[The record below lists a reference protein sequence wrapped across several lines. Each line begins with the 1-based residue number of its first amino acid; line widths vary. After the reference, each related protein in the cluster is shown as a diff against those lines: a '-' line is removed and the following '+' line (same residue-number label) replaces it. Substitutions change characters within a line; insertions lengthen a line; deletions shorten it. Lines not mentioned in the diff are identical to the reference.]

1 MDLSL
6 ERDSSTVLG
15 SLFQQIINDLKN
27 TSPLWEDFVTKATKL
42 HQCLRAA
49 IQAIAAYLDAF
60 QKIAD
65 AATNSRGASK
75 EIGTAL
81 TRVCLRHKAVESR
94 LKTFTTAIM
103 DCLVQPLQE
112 KLEDWKRTVI
122 TIDKEHAKE
131 YKRCRTELKKCS
143 SDTLRLQ
150 KKARK
155 GQSDT
160 IQSLMDSHKHDVTQ
174 RRAELEEVEKK
185 SLRSAMIEERLRYC
199 SFVHMLQP
207 VVKEECEVMSELG
220 HLQEAMD
227 SIAIVT
233 KEPSVLPQAS
243 EELIHDTKATMSL
256 YPESPGGGSSS
267 QGGCSNSLG
276 SRKSSVCSISSMN
289 SSGSSNSPGHH
300 HYPRSLSQLISPAIR
315 LKPGESS
322 DSGFCSSPALTTQA
336 STATSQSHAVS
347 TWPPHSQ
354 DAVPVLPPAADRPH
368 TISTAYEKGHQRP
381 PLTVYTF
388 QNPETILEGS
398 GGSGSIP
405 GTPNGTSGGAG
416 SGANT
421 PSTQKSPAGALS
433 RPPLPVR
440 CSSLERPIPA
450 NNNRGTNN
458 LLQRQ
463 CPSPIPAH
471 ITKELS
477 AHHAQQQHM
486 QQQQQQQQQLQQH
499 HQQHLQSSSPP
510 PTYVN
515 MSELAN
521 MAAAKNTNQQ
531 QQRPVGGLQQQHS
544 IDSIS
549 SQFSNDS
556 TASGQQQH
564 ASVLAC
570 NNNSSGSKTRSH
582 SVSSSSASSNT
593 PSLHSHP
600 SIESGTIATPLVGQT
615 PTPSSGSSTPQNH
628 YSPLLTNSPSSTA
641 AGTPSGGSVTSGM
654 LSGFVYNVNSPTP
667 PQSGTASVDSDVLKI
682 TEPDAAQPTHV
693 TDIQQQQQQT
703 NSNNNT
709 MNNATCLESQTTPTE
724 LSEQPYNTNATAND
738 TESPTIVENDE
749 RSRASVLQKASM
761 FEKQAQAA
769 AAAASTATVT
779 PGRANVEA
787 IYGTRRNPDEVYRA
801 TSTSTGG
808 NHYQQPTQPLQQP
821 HTEQLEVDKSFED
834 SIQELNNLIGE
845 LDSFQREIDESK
857 RAAITTTAA
866 VTTQATTH
874 TTTTADD
881 DTVGD
886 NCGDRPFPVNDIRS
900 GANSNDM
907 SSTANTVTEAERVDT
922 TTPLTVICPPRPPKS
937 PQCAS
942 NQTSGCGT
950 DLSDAASDDVAADV
964 GSLTSI
970 NNNHNNNNNT
980 KGSNNNEHNT
990 SISSRESC
998 ATGHDNNGRS
1008 LMQQYNSD
1016 SELSR
1021 CYVSETSSLAGG
1033 YENPTFAHFATA
1045 VSSSSIAASSGV
1057 DEPADV
1063 ASVIGDNRSLMAV
1076 SSTTTADDCASH
1088 TSETYHQMTQQD
1100 NGSDGG
1106 SNVVVIYDHQIPIT
1120 PDIDYVKQNSEI
1132 VVLRTKDPLQ
1142 QQLGRQEMR
1151 ELTQLPTSMCTPH
1164 DGLAA
1169 PGAGMMSVLALS
1181 SSSLSCLGPTSPP
1194 HTATVAPAKQRL
1206 SSFRASSEQQLQLL
1220 GCGGDNNNSGSEL
1233 SLLRAPHHHQ
1243 QYAHAGTPL
1252 AQAQAECKEGSRRVA
1267 TPTNAH
1273 NTHHADTIIR
1283 RKAVI
1288 PPKPSL
1294 SIFNGQ
1300 ATADNLLLEAN
1311 ANVRK
1316 SSSSNSC
1323 RGSCEAMGERS
1334 TPPPPPL
1341 LTKANFKADLDAK
1354 IRKQK
1359 LKLQLQHEQ
1368 QQHHELLQQKQ
1379 QLLQEQQ
1386 HLQQHQSPQS
1396 TANNTNSTIYLSNHN
1411 NHNNHHHNN
1420 SNNTNNITTTTTTTN
1435 GGAVGNGLGNRSSSN
1450 VPSSNTNSNNNNCN
1464 AISLNK
1470 RNSCSNSIPNATP
1483 TKTTTA
1489 SASASPSSASSSNHL
1504 AFVVKAASSQHTN
1517 ASASSSLA
1525 GPSQLVYQNGT
1536 KSSSNNNNNSSR
1548 NATASSASSTYPK
1561 TASKQT
1567 HSNRTHYQFHA
1578 LKTHNN
1584 NHMYNKIHTTNNINA
1599 KTRPKRSASMSST
1612 QKSSNPRRASSP
1624 SPSRLR
1630 STLTSSS
1637 SSRSSLL
1644 SCTPAIRSSSDRLV
1658 KCPPTPP
1665 LPLRLDKQKSQ
1676 QHIHQQTKNHTA
1688 LSTTKTSSLSSSLSS
1703 SPSSVSVSTCA
1714 YACSS
1719 STCASAP
1726 PPQSQPPTTPPIH
1739 TKQSAASATSVSS
1752 ASASA
1757 SNSNINSANAKPNI
1771 TPRPASLSGGVTR
1784 IARRSSINTA
1794 KPPPPVRRSSSV
1806 TPNATGTAATQSPQQ
1821 NLQQQQQHYQH
1832 PQQLHHLHPHA
1843 NPQPSPAT
1851 TSIQNSSL
1859 YDTVDTLPPPP
1870 AYLLDSRQAQTSTPT
1885 PPPPSAI
1892 SATAIPSSSLK
1903 VAETVKALSAMRHK
1917 PASPNAIRHMQQQ
1930 QHHTQQQQSHQS
1942 LQFSPTQTP
1951 TPPALSPTPM
1961 QQQQQQN
1968 IYSTTVKTF
1977 SSTALLL
1984 PDCDTE
1990 QTLHY
1995 DAYSYYNPYMEV
2007 RTSTTQLT
2015 SAKMP
2020 LTTNANIANH
2030 ANNAANDAAYQT
2042 LPITPTIYYYDA
2054 VTTQPTTPTKSQQL
2068 QDIYGVNTTLRITPN
2083 NKTNT
2088 QPVSPSYTSPPPYDF
2103 QHSKIELPPP
2113 LPPPNPN
2120 QQRSIKQQQQQQL
2133 QQKQF
2138 ADHQY
2143 NALATATTQQP
2154 QQYQHNNNN
2163 NHNQLQQKR
2172 QHEQIYDYLP
2182 SHHQHQHPHSPKPQH
2197 NKAQQLQSSLLQQ
2210 QQQQLAHHF
2219 DALTLD
2225 HEDEASHV
2233 YSDNASFRTSSPGI
2247 YAQPKIVTSMS
2258 SFRSASPAPTT
2269 NDHHHHVI
2277 PPTQP
2282 KTNPNLIA
2290 QLNARLS
2297 KQNLQQHT
2305 GEGIYGSTPNSPNHH
2320 HNMHQQQHQH
2330 QHHQSEPVYMRNY
2343 THPHH
2348 QQTQQQLPSVAT
2360 GSMHQQQNYDAAQ
2373 TPKHQSSYAHTGGA
2387 ARQQQQQQQQSHHAH
2402 HREPHTHS
2410 CPPPLENPP
2419 PPPTNSSIYA
2429 ATANATAT
2437 MPKNATRSGAG
2448 ATYAPPTATMTLPKN
2463 LAQQRLQQQQH
2474 YQQQQ
2479 QHQQQHYQQQQY
2491 QHSTATGGSAAA
2503 QQHQQQQQTA
2513 TVNQRAQMPLPH
2525 HQQQQQQLSYKQKSA
2540 TLQSNHR
2547 QPPIP
2552 SRHSSVQQKI
2562 FVATNPFI
2570 QTTTIHCHSPAS
2582 VHSQPASPTCS
2593 SPSSLASIY
2602 GTSSRSHHHHQ
2613 QQQQHQH
2620 HGSGS
2625 SVGGGGAAGNGYY
2638 AAPHNSTSYASS
2650 NIEKA
2655 GSIRSKTK
2663 AEFLENLNAK
2673 LAKQGL
2679 SGRAFA
2685 VRNLINSKALPDP
2698 RICHESLMDQI
2709 KRGAT
2714 LKRNQKI
2721 NDRSAPKIH

>member
-6 ERDSSTVLG
+6 ERDSSSALG

-131 YKRCRTELKKCS
+131 YKRCRTELKKRS

-160 IQSLMDSHKHDVTQ
+160 IQSLMDSHKQDVTL

-199 SFVHMLQP
+199 TFVHMLQP

-227 SIAIVT
+227 SIALVT

-300 HYPRSLSQLISPAIR
+300 HYPRSLSQ
-315 LKPGESS
+315 
-322 DSGFCSSPALTTQA
+322 
-336 STATSQSHAVS
+336 
-347 TWPPHSQ
+347 
-354 DAVPVLPPAADRPH
+354 
-368 TISTAYEKGHQRP
+368 
-381 PLTVYTF
+381 
-388 QNPETILEGS
+388 
-398 GGSGSIP
+398 
-405 GTPNGTSGGAG
+405 
-416 SGANT
+416 
-421 PSTQKSPAGALS
+421 
-433 RPPLPVR
+433 R
-440 CSSLERPIPA
+440 CSSLERPLSA
-450 NNNRGTNN
+450 NNNRSTSN

-486 QQQQQQQQQLQQH
+486 QQQQQQQLQ
-499 HQQHLQSSSPP
+499 QQHLQTTSPP

-521 MAAAKNTNQQ
+521 MAAAKITNQQ
-531 QQRPVGGLQQQHS
+531 QQQPVANLQQQHS

-556 TASGQQQH
+556 TASGYQLSQQQQSQH
-564 ASVLAC
+564 QSGVMVSA

-682 TEPDAAQPTHV
+682 TETDAAGQQPTIIPAHE
-693 TDIQQQQQQT
+693 TNAQQQQT
-703 NSNNNT
+703 SNTTNNNA
-709 MNNATCLESQTTPTE
+709 MNNATCIESQTTPTE
-724 LSEQPYNTNATAND
+724 TSEQTYTNATDSTVTAND

-761 FEKQAQAA
+761 FEKQAAA
-769 AAAASTATVT
+769 AAAAVT
-779 PGRANVEA
+779 PGRSTVEA
-787 IYGTRRNPDEVYRA
+787 IYGTRRTPDEVYRA
-801 TSTSTGG
+801 ANTSAAG
-808 NHYQQPTQPLQQP
+808 NHYQQPSPQQQQQQQQQQ
-821 HTEQLEVDKSFED
+821 HVEQQEVDKSFED

-845 LDSFQREIDESK
+845 LDSFQREIDASK
-857 RAAITTTAA
+857 RATTATA
-866 VTTQATTH
+866 PTP
-874 TTTTADD
+874 TADE
-881 DTVGD
+881 TVGD
-886 NCGDRPFPVNDIRS
+886 NCGDRPFPLIGTS
-900 GANSNDM
+900 SNSVVVVADSNQM
-907 SSTANTVTEAERVDT
+907 SSNAKAITTLADTEAERVDT

-950 DLSDAASDDVAADV
+950 DLSDTASDDVAADV

-980 KGSNNNEHNT
+980 KSSSNNNEHNT
-990 SISSRESC
+990 SLSSRESC
-998 ATGHDNNGRS
+998 ATGGNDNNGRT
-1008 LMQQYNSD
+1008 LQQYNSD

-1063 ASVIGDNRSLMAV
+1063 GSVIGDNRSLMAV

-1088 TSETYHQMTQQD
+1088 TSDTYQTPQQVAD

-1151 ELTQLPTSMCTPH
+1151 ELTQLPTSLCAPH

-1220 GCGGDNNNSGSEL
+1220 GCGDNNNSGSEL
-1233 SLLRAPHHHQ
+1233 SLLRTPHHRHHQ
-1243 QYAHAGTPL
+1243 QYANAGT
-1252 AQAQAECKEGSRRVA
+1252 AQAQAACNEEGSRRVA
-1267 TPTNAH
+1267 TPPNAH
-1273 NTHHADTIIR
+1273 NMHADTIIR
-1283 RKAVI
+1283 RKAAI
-1288 PPKPSL
+1288 PPPKPTL

-1300 ATADNLLLEAN
+1300 AADHNLSLEAN
-1311 ANVRK
+1311 ASVRK
-1316 SSSSNSC
+1316 SSNSSC
-1323 RGSCEAMGERS
+1323 RGSCEAVVERL
-1334 TPPPPPL
+1334 TPAPAPPPPL

-1368 QQHHELLQQKQ
+1368 QQHHELLLQKQ

-1386 HLQQHQSPQS
+1386 QLQQHSPQS
-1396 TANNTNSTIYLSNHN
+1396 AGNNTNSSIYLSNHN
-1411 NHNNHHHNN
+1411 HNHSN
-1420 SNNTNNITTTTTTTN
+1420 SNNTTTNNINTITTTTTTS
-1435 GGAVGNGLGNRSSSN
+1435 GVGNGLGNRNSSSGA
-1450 VPSSNTNSNNNNCN
+1450 SSNTHNNSNNNNCN

-1470 RNSCSNSIPNATP
+1470 RSCSTAMSNAT
-1483 TKTTTA
+1483 TTTSKTTTA
-1489 SASASPSSASSSNHL
+1489 SASASSSNHL
-1504 AFVVKAASSQHTN
+1504 AFVVKAASSHHHTN

-1525 GPSQLVYQNGT
+1525 GPQLVYQN
-1536 KSSSNNNNNSSR
+1536 
-1548 NATASSASSTYPK
+1548 
-1561 TASKQT
+1561 
-1567 HSNRTHYQFHA
+1567 
-1578 LKTHNN
+1578 
-1584 NHMYNKIHTTNNINA
+1584 
-1599 KTRPKRSASMSST
+1599 
-1612 QKSSNPRRASSP
+1612 
-1624 SPSRLR
+1624 
-1630 STLTSSS
+1630 
-1637 SSRSSLL
+1637 
-1644 SCTPAIRSSSDRLV
+1644 V
-1658 KCPPTPP
+1658 
-1665 LPLRLDKQKSQ
+1665 
-1676 QHIHQQTKNHTA
+1676 
-1688 LSTTKTSSLSSSLSS
+1688 SLSA
-1703 SPSSVSVSTCA
+1703 CA

-1719 STCASAP
+1719 TCATPTSI
-1726 PPQSQPPTTPPIH
+1726 PPTIH
-1739 TKQSAASATSVSS
+1739 TKQSAASASVSS
-1752 ASASA
+1752 ASAPA

-1784 IARRSSINTA
+1784 IARRSSVNTA

-1806 TPNATGTAATQSPQQ
+1806 TPSHNATGTAATQLPQQ
-1821 NLQQQQQHYQH
+1821 NQQQQQHYQH

-1843 NPQPSPAT
+1843 NQQPSPAT
-1851 TSIQNSSL
+1851 TTTIQNSH
-1859 YDTVDTLPPPP
+1859 YDTVDSLPPPP
-1870 AYLLDSRQAQTSTPT
+1870 AYLLDSRQAQSSTPT
-1885 PPPPSAI
+1885 PPPPSAV
-1892 SATAIPSSSLK
+1892 SASAIPSSSLK

-1930 QHHTQQQQSHQS
+1930 QQQLQHSHQS
-1942 LQFSPTQTP
+1942 LQFSPIQTP
-1951 TPPALSPTPM
+1951 TPSSPSPTPTPI
-1961 QQQQQQN
+1961 QLQQN

-1977 SSTALLL
+1977 SSTALLP
-1984 PDCDTE
+1984 PDSNTE

-2007 RTSTTQLT
+2007 SRTTTQLT

-2020 LTTNANIANH
+2020 LTNANH
-2030 ANNAANDAAYQT
+2030 ANAAANEAAYQT
-2042 LPITPTIYYYDA
+2042 LPITPTSIYYYDA
-2054 VTTQPTTPTKSQQL
+2054 VTTQPTTTIATTPMKSQYLQSNALPDTYGVHTTIRNTPTKA
-2068 QDIYGVNTTLRITPN
+2068 N
-2083 NKTNT
+2083 NP
-2088 QPVSPSYTSPPPYDF
+2088 PVSPSYTSPPPYDF

-2120 QQRSIKQQQQQQL
+2120 QQRSLKQQQHQQQ

-2143 NALATATTQQP
+2143 NTQATSTPHPT
-2154 QQYQHNNNN
+2154 QYQYTNNN
-2163 NHNQLQQKR
+2163 NQLQQKR

-2182 SHHQHQHPHSPKPQH
+2182 SHQHLHHSPKLQHKPPQ
-2197 NKAQQLQSSLLQQ
+2197 QQQQQPSQIQQQQ
-2210 QQQQLAHHF
+2210 QQQQLAHHL
-2219 DALTLD
+2219 DALMID
-2225 HEDEASHV
+2225 NEDEATV

-2258 SFRSASPAPTT
+2258 SFRSGSPAPT
-2269 NDHHHHVI
+2269 NDHHNQHHHVI

-2290 QLNARLS
+2290 QLSARLS
-2297 KQNLQQHT
+2297 KQNQQQHT
-2305 GEGIYGSTPNSPNHH
+2305 SDGIYGSTPNSPNHH
-2320 HNMHQQQHQH
+2320 NMHQQQQQQQHQH

-2348 QQTQQQLPSVAT
+2348 QQQQQMSSVAT

-2373 TPKHQSSYAHTGGA
+2373 TPKHQSSYAPAGGV
-2387 ARQQQQQQQQSHHAH
+2387 ARQQQLQQQQQQQHHPH

-2437 MPKNATRSGAG
+2437 MPKNAMRSNAG

-2479 QHQQQHYQQQQY
+2479 QQQHYQQQQY
-2491 QHSTATGGSAAA
+2491 QQSTAIGANAAA
-2503 QQHQQQQQTA
+2503 QQHHQSQQHSQTA

-2525 HQQQQQQLSYKQKSA
+2525 QQQQQQQMSYKQKSA

-2602 GTSSRSHHHHQ
+2602 GTSSRSHHHHHHQQQ

-2625 SVGGGGAAGNGYY
+2625 GSGVGGGAAGNGYY
-2638 AAPHNSTSYASS
+2638 AAPHNPTGYASS

-2685 VRNLINSKALPDP
+2685 VRNLINSKALMYQNPQILMRP
-2698 RICHESLMDQI
+2698 SAQYRAQPQPQAPPTPPTSSAEES
-2709 KRGAT
+2709 
-2714 LKRNQKI
+2714 
-2721 NDRSAPKIH
+2721 SSH

>member
-6 ERDSSTVLG
+6 ERDSSSALG

-103 DCLVQPLQE
+103 DCLVQPLQD
-112 KLEDWKRTVI
+112 KLEDWKRSVI

-131 YKRCRTELKKCS
+131 YKRCRTELKKRS

-155 GQSDT
+155 GQSDS
-160 IQSLMDSHKHDVTQ
+160 IQSLMDSHMQDVTL

-199 SFVHMLQP
+199 TFVDMLQP

-233 KEPSVLPQAS
+233 KDPSVLPQAS
-243 EELIHDTKATMSL
+243 EELIHDTKATMTL
-256 YPESPGGGSSS
+256 YPESPGAGSGS

-336 STATSQSHAVS
+336 STANSQSHAVS

-354 DAVPVLPPAADRPH
+354 DAVPVLLPPAADRPH

-440 CSSLERPIPA
+440 CSSLERPLSA
-450 NNNRGTNN
+450 NNNRSTNN

-486 QQQQQQQQQLQQH
+486 QQQQQQNQVQHQLQT
-499 HQQHLQSSSPP
+499 SSQP

-521 MAAAKNTNQQ
+521 MAALKVTNQPQ
-531 QQRPVGGLQQQHS
+531 QQRPVAALQQQHS

-556 TASGQQQH
+556 NASGQHQSPQQQ
-564 ASVLAC
+564 SVIVS
-570 NNNSSGSKTRSH
+570 NKTRSH

-600 SIESGTIATPLVGQT
+600 SIESGTVATPLVGQT

-667 PQSGTASVDSDVLKI
+667 PQSGTASIDSDVLKI
-682 TEPDAAQPTHV
+682 TEADGGQPPHQPTNESNS
-693 TDIQQQQQQT
+693 QQQQQPNNTITTSISNATTT
-703 NSNNNT
+703 NS
-709 MNNATCLESQTTPTE
+709 QKTPTE
-724 LSEQPYNTNATAND
+724 MPEQEHSNATNLTSTVID

-761 FEKQAQAA
+761 FEKQAA
-769 AAAASTATVT
+769 AAAASTAAVSTGRSNT
-779 PGRANVEA
+779 DSIPGIRRAPE
-787 IYGTRRNPDEVYRA
+787 DVYRA
-801 TSTSTGG
+801 TNTG
-808 NHYQQPTQPLQQP
+808 NHYQQPLQQQQ
-821 HTEQLEVDKSFED
+821 HQHQQQHSEQQDVDKSFED

-845 LDSFQREIDESK
+845 LDSFQREIDASK
-857 RAAITTTAA
+857 RSTTATP
-866 VTTQATTH
+866 VTTAP
-874 TTTTADD
+874 TASTGDN
-881 DTVGD
+881 VGD
-886 NCGDRPFPVNDIRS
+886 NGGDRTFPLVSTSSSSGTSTGVGDYNDV
-900 GANSNDM
+900 GNNGKAA
-907 SSTANTVTEAERVDT
+907 TAPT
-922 TTPLTVICPPRPPKS
+922 TTEGGSTGMLARLTVVCASRPPKS
-937 PQCAS
+937 PQCSS

-950 DLSDAASDDVAADV
+950 DLSDATSDDIAADV
-964 GSLTSI
+964 GSLSSI
-970 NNNHNNNNNT
+970 NNNNNNRNT
-980 KGSNNNEHNT
+980 NGGNNNEH
-990 SISSRESC
+990 SKCASSREGC
-998 ATGHDNNGRS
+998 VNGNNGRP
-1008 LMQQYNSD
+1008 LQQYNSD

-1033 YENPTFAHFATA
+1033 YENPTFEHFATTA
-1045 VSSSSIAASSGV
+1045 SSSSIAASSGV

-1063 ASVIGDNRSLMAV
+1063 GSVIGDSRSLMAV
-1076 SSTTTADDCASH
+1076 SSTTTADDCVSH
-1088 TSETYHQMTQQD
+1088 TSYNIDT
-1100 NGSDGG
+1100 GSDGG

-1142 QQLGRQEMR
+1142 QQFARQEMR
-1151 ELTQLPTSMCTPH
+1151 ELTQLPANLCASF
-1164 DGLAA
+1164 DAA
-1169 PGAGMMSVLALS
+1169 PALGTGMMSALALS
-1181 SSSLSCLGPTSPP
+1181 STSLSSSVPTSPP

-1220 GCGGDNNNSGSEL
+1220 GCGEHNNSGSEL
-1233 SLLRAPHHHQ
+1233 SLLRAPHQHV
-1243 QYAHAGTPL
+1243 YAGTPHT
-1252 AQAQAECKEGSRRVA
+1252 QEESMGGSRRVA
-1267 TPTNAH
+1267 TPNAH
-1273 NTHHADTIIR
+1273 NSDTIIR
-1283 RKAVI
+1283 RKAAI

-1300 ATADNLLLEAN
+1300 AAENLLEAN
-1311 ANVRK
+1311 NARK
-1316 SSSSNSC
+1316 SSSN
-1323 RGSCEAMGERS
+1323 RGSCQTAGDRLS
-1334 TPPPPPL
+1334 ATAAPTPPPPL
-1341 LTKANFKADLDAK
+1341 LTKANFKADLDAQ

-1359 LKLQLQHEQ
+1359 LKLQLQLRQ
-1368 QQHHELLQQKQ
+1368 ELLQQKE

-1386 HLQQHQSPQS
+1386 QLQHQSPQS
-1396 TANNTNSTIYLSNHN
+1396 AANNTNSPIYLSNHN
-1411 NHNNHHHNN
+1411 HNHSQNY
-1420 SNNTNNITTTTTTTN
+1420 SNTTNNITTTTTTTTPTAN
-1435 GGAVGNGLGNRSSSN
+1435 GNRYSSGANSN
-1450 VPSSNTNSNNNNCN
+1450 SNNNNNNCN
-1464 AISLNK
+1464 AISFSK
-1470 RNSCSNSIPNATP
+1470 RSCSTPIPNSTP
-1483 TKTTTA
+1483 TNPITTTA
-1489 SASASPSSASSSNHL
+1489 SASASASPASNHL
-1504 AFVVKAASSQHTN
+1504 AFVVKAASSHLTTT
-1517 ASASSSLA
+1517 SASSST
-1525 GPSQLVYQNGT
+1525 GPQLVHQN
-1536 KSSSNNNNNSSR
+1536 
-1548 NATASSASSTYPK
+1548 
-1561 TASKQT
+1561 
-1567 HSNRTHYQFHA
+1567 
-1578 LKTHNN
+1578 
-1584 NHMYNKIHTTNNINA
+1584 
-1599 KTRPKRSASMSST
+1599 
-1612 QKSSNPRRASSP
+1612 
-1624 SPSRLR
+1624 
-1630 STLTSSS
+1630 
-1637 SSRSSLL
+1637 
-1644 SCTPAIRSSSDRLV
+1644 
-1658 KCPPTPP
+1658 
-1665 LPLRLDKQKSQ
+1665 
-1676 QHIHQQTKNHTA
+1676 
-1688 LSTTKTSSLSSSLSS
+1688 
-1703 SPSSVSVSTCA
+1703 VSVSSCT
-1714 YACSS
+1714 YACS
-1719 STCASAP
+1719 STCAS
-1726 PPQSQPPTTPPIH
+1726 TPPIH
-1739 TKQSAASATSVSS
+1739 THQSTASATVSAAF
-1752 ASASA
+1752 AST
-1757 SNSNINSANAKPNI
+1757 SNINSAIAKPNI

-1784 IARRSSINTA
+1784 IARRSSVNTA

-1806 TPNATGTAATQSPQQ
+1806 TPSHEATGTGAVQSPQQ
-1821 NLQQQQQHYQH
+1821 HPSQYQH
-1832 PQQLHHLHPHA
+1832 PQHHA
-1843 NPQPSPAT
+1843 TQQAYQQPPTAPN
-1851 TSIQNSSL
+1851 NSQ
-1859 YDTVDTLPPPP
+1859 YDSVDCLPPPP
-1870 AYLLDSRQAQTSTPT
+1870 AYLLDTRPTQSTPT

-1892 SATAIPSSSLK
+1892 SATTAKVATMPNSSMK

-1930 QHHTQQQQSHQS
+1930 HQH
-1942 LQFSPTQTP
+1942 
-1951 TPPALSPTPM
+1951 
-1961 QQQQQQN
+1961 QQQQQQLQHQHQQ
-1968 IYSTTVKTF
+1968 
-1977 SSTALLL
+1977 LL
-1984 PDCDTE
+1984 
-1990 QTLHY
+1990 
-1995 DAYSYYNPYMEV
+1995 S
-2007 RTSTTQLT
+2007 
-2015 SAKMP
+2015 P
-2020 LTTNANIANH
+2020 L
-2030 ANNAANDAAYQT
+2030 QS
-2042 LPITPTIYYYDA
+2042 L
-2054 VTTQPTTPTKSQQL
+2054 QPKKSQQL
-2068 QDIYGVNTTLRITPN
+2068 QPTREAQLQVSGYGGNALMRGTSI
-2083 NKTNT
+2083 KTSS

-2120 QQRSIKQQQQQQL
+2120 QQRSLKQQQQHQQ
-2133 QQKQF
+2133 QQKHI
-2138 ADHQY
+2138 ADHQHTT
-2143 NALATATTQQP
+2143 LADNSQQC
-2154 QQYQHNNNN
+2154 
-2163 NHNQLQQKR
+2163 NHHQQQKR
-2172 QHEQIYDYLP
+2172 QQHEQLYDYLP
-2182 SHHQHQHPHSPKPQH
+2182 PHQHLHSPKQQH
-2197 NKAQQLQSSLLQQ
+2197 KQYPQQ
-2210 QQQQLAHHF
+2210 QQQHIEAIV
-2219 DALTLD
+2219 D
-2225 HEDEASHV
+2225 HEDEAPV
-2233 YSDNASFRTSSPGI
+2233 YSGDKATFRTSSLGI

-2258 SFRSASPAPTT
+2258 SFRSASPAP
-2269 NDHHHHVI
+2269 NEHHNQHHHVI

-2290 QLNARLS
+2290 QLNARLN
-2297 KQNLQQHT
+2297 KQNQLQQQQYNASDGT
-2305 GEGIYGSTPNSPNHH
+2305 YGSTPNSPNHH
-2320 HNMHQQQHQH
+2320 NLPHQH

-2343 THPHH
+2343 THPLH
-2348 QQTQQQLPSVAT
+2348 QQQQMSATSTNVAT
-2360 GSMHQQQNYDAAQ
+2360 HQQQNYDAAQ
-2373 TPKHQSSYAHTGGA
+2373 QPKHQQTYAPSGGGA
-2387 ARQQQQQQQQSHHAH
+2387 RHYIASTQSQQQQQQQQQQHHHH
-2402 HREPHTHS
+2402 HREPHHS

-2419 PPPTNSSIYA
+2419 PPPNNSSIYA
-2429 ATANATAT
+2429 ASPTAT
-2437 MPKNATRSGAG
+2437 MPKNATRLSSSASLGGGSG
-2448 ATYAPPTATMTLPKN
+2448 TYAPPSSTMTLPKN

-2479 QHQQQHYQQQQY
+2479 QLYQQQQY
-2491 QHSTATGGSAAA
+2491 HHPTATAANVA
-2503 QQHQQQQQTA
+2503 TQQHHHQQQQHSQASTA
-2513 TVNQRAQMPLPH
+2513 NQRSQMPLPH
-2525 HQQQQQQLSYKQKSA
+2525 HQQQQQQPQQMSYKQKSA

-2547 QPPIP
+2547 QPPVP

-2613 QQQQHQH
+2613 QQQHQH
-2620 HGSGS
+2620 HGSG
-2625 SVGGGGAAGNGYY
+2625 GGAAGNGGNGYY

>member
-6 ERDSSTVLG
+6 ERDSSSALG

-103 DCLVQPLQE
+103 DCLVQPLQD
-112 KLEDWKRTVI
+112 KLEDWKRSVI

-131 YKRCRTELKKCS
+131 YKRCRTELKKRS

-155 GQSDT
+155 GQSDS
-160 IQSLMDSHKHDVTQ
+160 IQSLMDSHMQDVTL

-199 SFVHMLQP
+199 TFVDMLQP

-233 KEPSVLPQAS
+233 KDPSVLPQAS
-243 EELIHDTKATMSL
+243 EELIHDTKATMTL
-256 YPESPGGGSSS
+256 YPESPGAGSGS

-336 STATSQSHAVS
+336 STANSQSHAVS

-354 DAVPVLPPAADRPH
+354 DAVPVLLPPAADRPH

-440 CSSLERPIPA
+440 CSSLERPLSA
-450 NNNRGTNN
+450 NNNRSTNN

-486 QQQQQQQQQLQQH
+486 QQQQQQNQVQHQLQT
-499 HQQHLQSSSPP
+499 SSQP

-521 MAAAKNTNQQ
+521 MAALKVTNQPQ
-531 QQRPVGGLQQQHS
+531 QQRPVAALQQQHS

-556 TASGQQQH
+556 NASGQHQSPQQQ
-564 ASVLAC
+564 SVIVS
-570 NNNSSGSKTRSH
+570 NKTRSH

-600 SIESGTIATPLVGQT
+600 SIESGTVATPLVGQT

-667 PQSGTASVDSDVLKI
+667 PQSGTASIDSDVLKI
-682 TEPDAAQPTHV
+682 TEADGGQPPHQPTNESNS
-693 TDIQQQQQQT
+693 QQQQQPNNTITTSISNATTT
-703 NSNNNT
+703 NS
-709 MNNATCLESQTTPTE
+709 QKTPTE
-724 LSEQPYNTNATAND
+724 MPEQEHSNATNLTSTVID

-761 FEKQAQAA
+761 FEKQAA
-769 AAAASTATVT
+769 AAAASTAAVSTGRSNT
-779 PGRANVEA
+779 DSIPGIRRAPE
-787 IYGTRRNPDEVYRA
+787 DVYRA
-801 TSTSTGG
+801 TNTG
-808 NHYQQPTQPLQQP
+808 NHYQQPLQQQQ
-821 HTEQLEVDKSFED
+821 HQHQQQHSEQQDVDKSFED

-845 LDSFQREIDESK
+845 LDSFQREIDASK
-857 RAAITTTAA
+857 RSTTATP
-866 VTTQATTH
+866 VTTAP
-874 TTTTADD
+874 TASTGDN
-881 DTVGD
+881 VGD
-886 NCGDRPFPVNDIRS
+886 NGGDRTFPLVSTSSSSGTSTGVGDYNDV
-900 GANSNDM
+900 GNNGKAA
-907 SSTANTVTEAERVDT
+907 TAPT
-922 TTPLTVICPPRPPKS
+922 TTEGGSTGMLARLTVVCASRPPKS
-937 PQCAS
+937 PQCSS

-950 DLSDAASDDVAADV
+950 DLSDATSDDIAADV
-964 GSLTSI
+964 GSLSSI
-970 NNNHNNNNNT
+970 NNNNNNRNT
-980 KGSNNNEHNT
+980 NGGNNNEH
-990 SISSRESC
+990 SKCASSREGC
-998 ATGHDNNGRS
+998 VNGNNGRP
-1008 LMQQYNSD
+1008 LQQYNSD

-1033 YENPTFAHFATA
+1033 YENPTFEHFATTA
-1045 VSSSSIAASSGV
+1045 SSSSIAASSGV

-1063 ASVIGDNRSLMAV
+1063 GSVIGDSRSLMAV
-1076 SSTTTADDCASH
+1076 SSTTTADDCVSH
-1088 TSETYHQMTQQD
+1088 TSYNIDT
-1100 NGSDGG
+1100 GSDGG

-1142 QQLGRQEMR
+1142 QQFARQEMR
-1151 ELTQLPTSMCTPH
+1151 ELTQLPANLCASF
-1164 DGLAA
+1164 DAA
-1169 PGAGMMSVLALS
+1169 PALGTGMMSALALS
-1181 SSSLSCLGPTSPP
+1181 STSLSSSVPTSPP

-1220 GCGGDNNNSGSEL
+1220 GCGEHNNSGSEL
-1233 SLLRAPHHHQ
+1233 SLLRAPHQHV
-1243 QYAHAGTPL
+1243 YAGTPHT
-1252 AQAQAECKEGSRRVA
+1252 QEESMGGSRRVA
-1267 TPTNAH
+1267 TPNAH
-1273 NTHHADTIIR
+1273 NSDTIIR
-1283 RKAVI
+1283 RKAAI

-1300 ATADNLLLEAN
+1300 AAENLLEAN
-1311 ANVRK
+1311 NARK
-1316 SSSSNSC
+1316 SSSN
-1323 RGSCEAMGERS
+1323 RGSCQTAGDRLS
-1334 TPPPPPL
+1334 ATAAPTPPPPL
-1341 LTKANFKADLDAK
+1341 LTKANFKADLDAQ

-1359 LKLQLQHEQ
+1359 LKLQLQLRQ
-1368 QQHHELLQQKQ
+1368 ELLQQKE

-1386 HLQQHQSPQS
+1386 QLQHQSPQS
-1396 TANNTNSTIYLSNHN
+1396 AANNTNSPIYLSNHN
-1411 NHNNHHHNN
+1411 HNHSQNY
-1420 SNNTNNITTTTTTTN
+1420 SNTTNNITTTTTTTTPTAN
-1435 GGAVGNGLGNRSSSN
+1435 GNRYSSGANSN
-1450 VPSSNTNSNNNNCN
+1450 SNNNNNNCN
-1464 AISLNK
+1464 AISFSK
-1470 RNSCSNSIPNATP
+1470 RSCSTPIPNSTP
-1483 TKTTTA
+1483 TNPITTTA
-1489 SASASPSSASSSNHL
+1489 SASASASPASNHL
-1504 AFVVKAASSQHTN
+1504 AFVVKAASSHLTTT
-1517 ASASSSLA
+1517 SASSST
-1525 GPSQLVYQNGT
+1525 GPQLVHQN
-1536 KSSSNNNNNSSR
+1536 
-1548 NATASSASSTYPK
+1548 
-1561 TASKQT
+1561 
-1567 HSNRTHYQFHA
+1567 
-1578 LKTHNN
+1578 
-1584 NHMYNKIHTTNNINA
+1584 
-1599 KTRPKRSASMSST
+1599 
-1612 QKSSNPRRASSP
+1612 
-1624 SPSRLR
+1624 
-1630 STLTSSS
+1630 
-1637 SSRSSLL
+1637 
-1644 SCTPAIRSSSDRLV
+1644 
-1658 KCPPTPP
+1658 
-1665 LPLRLDKQKSQ
+1665 
-1676 QHIHQQTKNHTA
+1676 
-1688 LSTTKTSSLSSSLSS
+1688 
-1703 SPSSVSVSTCA
+1703 VSVSSCT
-1714 YACSS
+1714 YACS
-1719 STCASAP
+1719 STCAS
-1726 PPQSQPPTTPPIH
+1726 TPPIH
-1739 TKQSAASATSVSS
+1739 THQSTASATVSAAF
-1752 ASASA
+1752 AST
-1757 SNSNINSANAKPNI
+1757 SNINSAIAKPNI

-1784 IARRSSINTA
+1784 IARRSSVNTA

-1806 TPNATGTAATQSPQQ
+1806 TPSHEATGTGT
-1821 NLQQQQQHYQH
+1821 
-1832 PQQLHHLHPHA
+1832 
-1843 NPQPSPAT
+1843 
-1851 TSIQNSSL
+1851 
-1859 YDTVDTLPPPP
+1859 
-1870 AYLLDSRQAQTSTPT
+1870 
-1885 PPPPSAI
+1885 
-1892 SATAIPSSSLK
+1892 
-1903 VAETVKALSAMRHK
+1903 
-1917 PASPNAIRHMQQQ
+1917 
-1930 QHHTQQQQSHQS
+1930 
-1942 LQFSPTQTP
+1942 
-1951 TPPALSPTPM
+1951 
-1961 QQQQQQN
+1961 
-1968 IYSTTVKTF
+1968 
-1977 SSTALLL
+1977 
-1984 PDCDTE
+1984 
-1990 QTLHY
+1990 
-1995 DAYSYYNPYMEV
+1995 
-2007 RTSTTQLT
+2007 
-2015 SAKMP
+2015 
-2020 LTTNANIANH
+2020 
-2030 ANNAANDAAYQT
+2030 
-2042 LPITPTIYYYDA
+2042 
-2054 VTTQPTTPTKSQQL
+2054 
-2068 QDIYGVNTTLRITPN
+2068 
-2083 NKTNT
+2083 
-2088 QPVSPSYTSPPPYDF
+2088 
-2103 QHSKIELPPP
+2103 
-2113 LPPPNPN
+2113 
-2120 QQRSIKQQQQQQL
+2120 
-2133 QQKQF
+2133 
-2138 ADHQY
+2138 
-2143 NALATATTQQP
+2143 
-2154 QQYQHNNNN
+2154 
-2163 NHNQLQQKR
+2163 
-2172 QHEQIYDYLP
+2172 
-2182 SHHQHQHPHSPKPQH
+2182 
-2197 NKAQQLQSSLLQQ
+2197 
-2210 QQQQLAHHF
+2210 
-2219 DALTLD
+2219 
-2225 HEDEASHV
+2225 
-2233 YSDNASFRTSSPGI
+2233 FRTSSLGI

-2258 SFRSASPAPTT
+2258 SFRSASPAP
-2269 NDHHHHVI
+2269 NEHHNQHHHVI

-2290 QLNARLS
+2290 QLNARLN
-2297 KQNLQQHT
+2297 KQNQLQQQQYNASDGT
-2305 GEGIYGSTPNSPNHH
+2305 YGSTPNSPNHH
-2320 HNMHQQQHQH
+2320 NLPHQH

-2343 THPHH
+2343 THPLH
-2348 QQTQQQLPSVAT
+2348 QQQQMSATSTNVAT
-2360 GSMHQQQNYDAAQ
+2360 HQQQNYDAAQ
-2373 TPKHQSSYAHTGGA
+2373 QPKHQQTYAPSGGGA
-2387 ARQQQQQQQQSHHAH
+2387 RHYIASTQSQQQQQQQQQQHHHH
-2402 HREPHTHS
+2402 HREPHHS

-2419 PPPTNSSIYA
+2419 PPPNNSSIYA
-2429 ATANATAT
+2429 ASPTAT
-2437 MPKNATRSGAG
+2437 MPKNATRLSSSASLGGGSG
-2448 ATYAPPTATMTLPKN
+2448 TYAPPSSTMTLPKN

-2479 QHQQQHYQQQQY
+2479 QLYQQQQY
-2491 QHSTATGGSAAA
+2491 HHPTATAANVA
-2503 QQHQQQQQTA
+2503 TQQHHHQQQQHSQASTA
-2513 TVNQRAQMPLPH
+2513 NQRSQMPLPH
-2525 HQQQQQQLSYKQKSA
+2525 HQQQQQQPQQMSYKQKSA

-2547 QPPIP
+2547 QPPVP

-2613 QQQQHQH
+2613 QQQHQH
-2620 HGSGS
+2620 HGSG
-2625 SVGGGGAAGNGYY
+2625 GGAAGNGGNGYY

>member
-6 ERDSSTVLG
+6 ERDSSSALG

-131 YKRCRTELKKCS
+131 YKRCRTELKKRS

-160 IQSLMDSHKHDVTQ
+160 IQSLMDSHKQDVTL

-199 SFVHMLQP
+199 TFVHMLQP

-227 SIAIVT
+227 SIALVT

-354 DAVPVLPPAADRPH
+354 DAVPVLPPASDRPH

-405 GTPNGTSGGAG
+405 GTPNGTSGGPG

-440 CSSLERPIPA
+440 CSSLERPLSA
-450 NNNRGTNN
+450 NNNRSTNN

-477 AHHAQQQHM
+477 AHHAQQHM
-486 QQQQQQQQQLQQH
+486 QQQQQTQQLQQL
-499 HQQHLQSSSPP
+499 LQTSSPP

-521 MAAAKNTNQQ
+521 MAAAKITNQQQQ
-531 QQRPVGGLQQQHS
+531 QQRPVAALQQQHS

-556 TASGQQQH
+556 TASGNQQSQQQQH
-564 ASVLAC
+564 QTGVMVSG
-570 NNNSSGSKTRSH
+570 NNNSTGSKTRSH

-682 TEPDAAQPTHV
+682 TETDAAGQPTIVPIHE
-693 TDIQQQQQQT
+693 TNTQQQET
-703 NSNNNT
+703 SNANNN
-709 MNNATCLESQTTPTE
+709 AICIESQTTPTE
-724 LSEQPYNTNATAND
+724 TSEQTCTNAIDSTATAND

-761 FEKQAQAA
+761 FEKQAAA
-769 AAAASTATVT
+769 AAGSTAAVT
-779 PGRANVEA
+779 PGRSTVEA
-787 IYGTRRNPDEVYRA
+787 IYGTRRTPDEVYRTA
-801 TSTSTGG
+801 NPSIGG
-808 NHYQQPTQPLQQP
+808 NHYQQPSPHQQQQP
-821 HTEQLEVDKSFED
+821 QQQQQHVEQQEVDKSFED

-845 LDSFQREIDESK
+845 LDSFQREIDASK
-857 RAAITTTAA
+857 RATATTTA
-866 VTTQATTH
+866 VSQATT
-874 TTTTADD
+874 ADG
-881 DTVGD
+881 TVGD
-886 NCGDRPFPVNDIRS
+886 NCGDRPFPLIGTS
-900 GANSNDM
+900 SNSVVADNNKM
-907 SSTANTVTEAERVDT
+907 GNNAKAITTLATVVTEAERVDMT
-922 TTPLTVICPPRPPKS
+922 TALTVICPPRPPKS

-950 DLSDAASDDVAADV
+950 DLSDTASDDVAADV

-980 KGSNNNEHNT
+980 KGSNNNEHNA
-990 SISSRESC
+990 SLSSRESC
-998 ATGHDNNGRS
+998 ATGHDNNVRT
-1008 LMQQYNSD
+1008 LQQYNSD

-1063 ASVIGDNRSLMAV
+1063 GSVIGDNRSLMAV

-1088 TSETYHQMTQQD
+1088 TSDTYQMPQQAAD

-1106 SNVVVIYDHQIPIT
+1106 SNVVVIYDHQIPMT

-1151 ELTQLPTSMCTPH
+1151 ELTQLPTSLCAPH
-1164 DGLAA
+1164 DGLAT

-1181 SSSLSCLGPTSPP
+1181 SSSLSCLGPNSPP

-1220 GCGGDNNNSGSEL
+1220 GCGDNNNSGSEL
-1233 SLLRAPHHHQ
+1233 SLLRTPHHHHQ
-1243 QYAHAGTPL
+1243 QYANAGTP
-1252 AQAQAECKEGSRRVA
+1252 QAQTECSKEGSRRVA
-1267 TPTNAH
+1267 TPPNAH
-1273 NTHHADTIIR
+1273 NMHADTIIR
-1283 RKAVI
+1283 RKAAI
-1288 PPKPSL
+1288 PPPKPSL

-1300 ATADNLLLEAN
+1300 AADHLSLEAN
-1311 ANVRK
+1311 ASVRK
-1316 SSSSNSC
+1316 SSSSSC
-1323 RGSCEAMGERS
+1323 RGSCEAVVERLTA
-1334 TPPPPPL
+1334 TPTPPPPL

-1368 QQHHELLQQKQ
+1368 QQHHELLLQKQ

-1386 HLQQHQSPQS
+1386 QLQHSPQS
-1396 TANNTNSTIYLSNHN
+1396 AANNTNSSIYLSNHS
-1411 NHNNHHHNN
+1411 HNNLNHNN
-1420 SNNTNNITTTTTTTN
+1420 SNNTTINNITTTNTTTN
-1435 GGAVGNGLGNRSSSN
+1435 SGVGNGLGNRNSSSGA
-1450 VPSSNTNSNNNNCN
+1450 SSNTHNNSNNNNCN

-1470 RNSCSNSIPNATP
+1470 RSCSTAMSNATT

-1489 SASASPSSASSSNHL
+1489 SASASASASNHL
-1504 AFVVKAASSQHTN
+1504 AFVVKAASSHHHTN

-1525 GPSQLVYQNGT
+1525 GPQLVYQN
-1536 KSSSNNNNNSSR
+1536 
-1548 NATASSASSTYPK
+1548 
-1561 TASKQT
+1561 
-1567 HSNRTHYQFHA
+1567 
-1578 LKTHNN
+1578 
-1584 NHMYNKIHTTNNINA
+1584 
-1599 KTRPKRSASMSST
+1599 
-1612 QKSSNPRRASSP
+1612 
-1624 SPSRLR
+1624 
-1630 STLTSSS
+1630 
-1637 SSRSSLL
+1637 
-1644 SCTPAIRSSSDRLV
+1644 
-1658 KCPPTPP
+1658 
-1665 LPLRLDKQKSQ
+1665 
-1676 QHIHQQTKNHTA
+1676 
-1688 LSTTKTSSLSSSLSS
+1688 
-1703 SPSSVSVSTCA
+1703 
-1714 YACSS
+1714 
-1719 STCASAP
+1719 ASA
-1726 PPQSQPPTTPPIH
+1726 
-1739 TKQSAASATSVSS
+1739 SVSS

-1784 IARRSSINTA
+1784 IARRSSVNTA

-1806 TPNATGTAATQSPQQ
+1806 TPSHTATGTAATQSPQQ
-1821 NLQQQQQHYQH
+1821 NQQQQQQQHQH
-1832 PQQLHHLHPHA
+1832 YQQLHHLHPHA
-1843 NPQPSPAT
+1843 NQQLTSAT
-1851 TSIQNSSL
+1851 TTTIQNSP
-1859 YDTVDTLPPPP
+1859 YDTVESLPPPP
-1870 AYLLDSRQAQTSTPT
+1870 AYLLDSRQAQSSTPT
-1885 PPPPSAI
+1885 PPPPSAV

-1930 QHHTQQQQSHQS
+1930 QQQQLQQSHQS
-1942 LQFSPTQTP
+1942 LQYSPTP
-1951 TPPALSPTPM
+1951 TPTPSSPSPTPI
-1961 QQQQQQN
+1961 QLQQN

-1977 SSTALLL
+1977 SSTALLP
-1984 PDCDTE
+1984 PDCNTE

-2007 RTSTTQLT
+2007 RTTTQLT

-2020 LTTNANIANH
+2020 LTNANH
-2030 ANNAANDAAYQT
+2030 ANDAKEAAYQT
-2042 LPITPTIYYYDA
+2042 LPITPTPIYYYDA
-2054 VTTQPTTPTKSQQL
+2054 VTMQPTTMATTPTKSKHLQSNAL
-2068 QDIYGVNTTLRITPN
+2068 QDTYGVNTALRTTP
-2083 NKTNT
+2083 NKTNNP
-2088 QPVSPSYTSPPPYDF
+2088 PVSPSYTSPPPYDF

-2120 QQRSIKQQQQQQL
+2120 QQRSLKQQQQ
-2133 QQKQF
+2133 KQF
-2138 ADHQY
+2138 VDHQY
-2143 NALATATTQQP
+2143 NTPATCTLQP
-2154 QQYQHNNNN
+2154 SQYQHNNN
-2163 NHNQLQQKR
+2163 QLQPKR

-2182 SHHQHQHPHSPKPQH
+2182 SHQHLHSPKPQH
-2197 NKAQQLQSSLLQQ
+2197 KPQPQPQQQTSQIQ
-2210 QQQQLAHHF
+2210 QQQQLAHNI
-2219 DALTLD
+2219 DALMID
-2225 HEDEASHV
+2225 NEDEPTV

-2258 SFRSASPAPTT
+2258 SFRSASPAPT
-2269 NDHHHHVI
+2269 NDHHNQHHHVI

-2290 QLNARLS
+2290 QLSARLS
-2297 KQNLQQHT
+2297 KQNQQQHT
-2305 GEGIYGSTPNSPNHH
+2305 GDGIYGSTPNSPNHH
-2320 HNMHQQQHQH
+2320 NMHQQQLQQQQHQH

-2348 QQTQQQLPSVAT
+2348 QQHQPHQQQQMPSVAT

-2373 TPKHQSSYAHTGGA
+2373 TPKHQSSYAHAGGV
-2387 ARQQQQQQQQSHHAH
+2387 ARQQQQQQQQQHHSH

-2437 MPKNATRSGAG
+2437 MPKNATRSNVS
-2448 ATYAPPTATMTLPKN
+2448 ATYAPPTSTMTLPKN

-2479 QHQQQHYQQQQY
+2479 QHYQQQQY
-2491 QHSTATGGSAAA
+2491 QQSIATGANAAA
-2503 QQHQQQQQTA
+2503 QQHHQAQQHSQTT
-2513 TVNQRAQMPLPH
+2513 TVNQRAQMPLPY
-2525 HQQQQQQLSYKQKSA
+2525 QQQQQMSYKQKSA

-2602 GTSSRSHHHHQ
+2602 GTSSRSHHHHHHQQQ

-2625 SVGGGGAAGNGYY
+2625 GVGGGTAGNGFY

-2685 VRNLINSKALPDP
+2685 VRNLINSKALMYQNPQTLMRP
-2698 RICHESLMDQI
+2698 SAQYRAQPQAPPTPPTSSAEES
-2709 KRGAT
+2709 
-2714 LKRNQKI
+2714 
-2721 NDRSAPKIH
+2721 SSH

>member
-1243 QYAHAGTPL
+1243 QYAHAG
-1252 AQAQAECKEGSRRVA
+1252 
-1267 TPTNAH
+1267 
-1273 NTHHADTIIR
+1273 
-1283 RKAVI
+1283 
-1288 PPKPSL
+1288 
-1294 SIFNGQ
+1294 
-1300 ATADNLLLEAN
+1300 
-1311 ANVRK
+1311 
-1316 SSSSNSC
+1316 
-1323 RGSCEAMGERS
+1323 
-1334 TPPPPPL
+1334 
-1341 LTKANFKADLDAK
+1341 
-1354 IRKQK
+1354 
-1359 LKLQLQHEQ
+1359 
-1368 QQHHELLQQKQ
+1368 
-1379 QLLQEQQ
+1379 
-1386 HLQQHQSPQS
+1386 
-1396 TANNTNSTIYLSNHN
+1396 
-1411 NHNNHHHNN
+1411 
-1420 SNNTNNITTTTTTTN
+1420 
-1435 GGAVGNGLGNRSSSN
+1435 
-1450 VPSSNTNSNNNNCN
+1450 
-1464 AISLNK
+1464 
-1470 RNSCSNSIPNATP
+1470 
-1483 TKTTTA
+1483 
-1489 SASASPSSASSSNHL
+1489 
-1504 AFVVKAASSQHTN
+1504 
-1517 ASASSSLA
+1517 
-1525 GPSQLVYQNGT
+1525 
-1536 KSSSNNNNNSSR
+1536 
-1548 NATASSASSTYPK
+1548 
-1561 TASKQT
+1561 
-1567 HSNRTHYQFHA
+1567 
-1578 LKTHNN
+1578 
-1584 NHMYNKIHTTNNINA
+1584 
-1599 KTRPKRSASMSST
+1599 
-1612 QKSSNPRRASSP
+1612 
-1624 SPSRLR
+1624 
-1630 STLTSSS
+1630 
-1637 SSRSSLL
+1637 
-1644 SCTPAIRSSSDRLV
+1644 
-1658 KCPPTPP
+1658 
-1665 LPLRLDKQKSQ
+1665 
-1676 QHIHQQTKNHTA
+1676 
-1688 LSTTKTSSLSSSLSS
+1688 
-1703 SPSSVSVSTCA
+1703 
-1714 YACSS
+1714 
-1719 STCASAP
+1719 
-1726 PPQSQPPTTPPIH
+1726 
-1739 TKQSAASATSVSS
+1739 
-1752 ASASA
+1752 
-1757 SNSNINSANAKPNI
+1757 
-1771 TPRPASLSGGVTR
+1771 GVTR

-2685 VRNLINSKALPDP
+2685 VRNLINSKALMYQNPQTLMRP
-2698 RICHESLMDQI
+2698 SAQYRAQPQAPPTPPTSSAEES
-2709 KRGAT
+2709 
-2714 LKRNQKI
+2714 
-2721 NDRSAPKIH
+2721 SSH